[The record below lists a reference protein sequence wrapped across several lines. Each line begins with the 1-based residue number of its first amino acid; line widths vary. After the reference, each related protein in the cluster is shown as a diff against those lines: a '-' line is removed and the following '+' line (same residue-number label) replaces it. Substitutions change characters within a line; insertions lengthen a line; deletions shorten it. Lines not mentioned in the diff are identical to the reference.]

1 MKRFYS
7 TFEGGKLGR
16 RLFHYFGGSLQ
27 FFGQL
32 FDLLIALLHLFLEL
46 LHLWTGHDLQV
57 TPRRKKLYGS
67 GDAQNETHQ

>member
-1 MKRFYS
+1 MKWFYS

-16 RLFHYFGGSLQ
+16 RFFHYFGGSLQ

-46 LHLWTGHDLQV
+46 LHLWTGHDL
-57 TPRRKKLYGS
+57 
-67 GDAQNETHQ
+67 